1 MDTTKIYTPR
11 FTLPHVG
18 RRLSLKSQK
27 SVIETL
33 PLLTDALKFERDKRA
48 AENSLYEFVK
58 QAWHVVEPGV
68 EFSEGWHL
76 KAICDHLEAVQDRR
90 IRKLL
95 INVPPRHSKSLISA
109 VIFPVWC
116 WLKDPTEK
124 FLTASYSASLSTRDA
139 VKSRRLLQSQWFKD
153 RWPNLTLLSDQ
164 NTKQRYENEFTGYRI
179 ATSVGSTTTGE
190 GGTILLCLHGDTL
203 LECNQGQLSIRDIV
217 QNCRDVLVAGYD
229 HVTGAKVFCRILRY
243 DENPGKKLLQLTTAT
258 GLSVKLTEDHP
269 VFVIGKGYV
278 PASEVMKNDRVL
290 CSVQQGVKPS
300 SKQNCKSE
308 GSSVRQGV
316 PSQTDGE
323 SCCKS
328 SVCGV
333 REGSKENASAS
344 ISKRDG
350 YMLLQKM
357 LRKVANWFKQPS
369 VQHGLQAKSKGSMR
383 DLREGTDSHQRS
395 VEQIQAPVLL
405 GMSFGTVQAVSA
417 ENCANCDQD
426 LPCMREGV
434 FWPSCN
440 DESTNDMQQVMRG
453 ETSQQANL
461 RGRQWALRAWKLLGK
476 ISAGISTRC
485 GFGAGEGQ
493 SRLSDMRSAAGRAPC
508 STSCTSHRLC
518 EDQQRHEQFDNTLP
532 VVSWGDA
539 RQFGGTSD
547 LFEDVVEEITSANFV
562 SHVYNLEIEH
572 THNYF
577 ANGVLLH
584 NCDDAHGAQEAQSDT
599 MRENT
604 LEWLDMAWS
613 TRKNDPRSSCE
624 IMIMQ
629 RLHDMDAAGHMLKQG
644 GWEHLCLP
652 AEYDG
657 VKRKTKLGY
666 YDPRTEMGELLWPNR
681 FGRTELDA
689 LKKALGSAYA
699 ISGQLQQCP
708 APEGGGILKT
718 EHVQLW
724 PAHKTLPPFQYITLS
739 YDTAF
744 TEKTTGDPTGC
755 IVGGVFEYAG
765 KQNLMILDVWTEHLA
780 YPDLK
785 ERVMDDWKSLYGG
798 SKDNALDKG
807 RRPDIILVEAKASGQ
822 SLLQDLRQS
831 NIPARAYNPGRSDK
845 VQRAHIMAPILESD
859 CIWVLESK
867 KNPREPIS
875 WVRPMLENWAK
886 FPVVAHDELTDCA
899 TQMVIFLKDSGW
911 LDVPVHE
918 DDEPDRY
925 SDDDLVTRNPYAV

>member
-1 MDTTKIYTPR
+1 MDATKIYTPR

-48 AENSLYEFVK
+48 AEQSLYEFVK

-95 INVPPRHSKSLISA
+95 INVPPRHSKSTVSV

-124 FLTASYSASLSTRDA
+124 FLTASYSSSLSTRDA
-139 VKSRRLLQSQWFKD
+139 VKSRRLLQSQWFRE
-153 RWPNLTLLSDQ
+153 RWPHISLLSDQ
-164 NTKQRYENEFTGYRI
+164 NTKQRYENEHTGYRI

-190 GGTILLCLHGDTL
+190 GGSML
-203 LECNQGQLSIRDIV
+203 IV
-217 QNCRDVLVAGYD
+217 
-229 HVTGAKVFCRILRY
+229 
-243 DENPGKKLLQLTTAT
+243 
-258 GLSVKLTEDHP
+258 
-269 VFVIGKGYV
+269 
-278 PASEVMKNDRVL
+278 
-290 CSVQQGVKPS
+290 
-300 SKQNCKSE
+300 
-308 GSSVRQGV
+308 
-316 PSQTDGE
+316 
-323 SCCKS
+323 
-328 SVCGV
+328 
-333 REGSKENASAS
+333 
-344 ISKRDG
+344 
-350 YMLLQKM
+350 
-357 LRKVANWFKQPS
+357 
-369 VQHGLQAKSKGSMR
+369 
-383 DLREGTDSHQRS
+383 
-395 VEQIQAPVLL
+395 
-405 GMSFGTVQAVSA
+405 
-417 ENCANCDQD
+417 
-426 LPCMREGV
+426 
-434 FWPSCN
+434 
-440 DESTNDMQQVMRG
+440 
-453 ETSQQANL
+453 
-461 RGRQWALRAWKLLGK
+461 
-476 ISAGISTRC
+476 
-485 GFGAGEGQ
+485 
-493 SRLSDMRSAAGRAPC
+493 
-508 STSCTSHRLC
+508 
-518 EDQQRHEQFDNTLP
+518 
-532 VVSWGDA
+532 
-539 RQFGGTSD
+539 
-547 LFEDVVEEITSANFV
+547 
-562 SHVYNLEIEH
+562 
-572 THNYF
+572 
-577 ANGVLLH
+577 
-584 NCDDAHGAQEAQSDT
+584 DDAHGAQEAQSDA

-699 ISGQLQQCP
+699 ISGQLQQQP
-708 APEGGGILKT
+708 SPEGGGILKT

-724 PAHKTLPPFQYITLS
+724 PAHKTLPPFQYIVLS

-755 IVGGVFEYAG
+755 LVGGVFEYAG

-925 SDDDLVTRNPYAV
+925 MDDELAKRNPYTV